1 MQASQHAAEPH
12 AAPSGHDSHGTA
24 QGHGVGDL
32 DAPAHGQS
40 GHAAAGHAASEQSGG
55 HGAGHGGEHHQ
66 EFNWVHG
73 LIGAK
78 EGVEPSLLWRTPDMP
93 TPFVALL
100 LNTALLFGL
109 LFKFARGPVA
119 KGLADRRQRIM
130 RGIDEASAM
139 KSEAERQLAFYR
151 SKIENLDAEIERVRR
166 EMREG
171 AELERK
177 RILED
182 AVTRRTRLEQ
192 EARTLIDQEL
202 KAVRDELTRETAKA
216 ALSSARDLLRANT
229 TTDDHRRLC
238 EQYLDSLRPDQ
249 TLTAASPR
257 RGERSVRSET
267 T

>member
-12 AAPSGHDSHGTA
+12 AAPRGHDSHGTA
-24 QGHGVGDL
+24 QGHGVGEL

-40 GHAAAGHAASEQSGG
+40 EHGASG
-55 HGAGHGGEHHQ
+55 HGSGHGGGEHHQ

-93 TPFVALL
+93 TPFAAVLV
-100 LNTALLFGL
+100 NTALLFGL
-109 LFKFARGPVA
+109 LFKFARGPVK

-130 RGIDEASAM
+130 RGIEEASAM
-139 KSEAERQLAFYR
+139 KAEAERQLAFYR

-182 AVTRRTRLEQ
+182 AAARRIRLEQ
-192 EARTLIDQEL
+192 EARTLIEQEL
-202 KAVRDELTRETAKA
+202 KAVRDELTRETARA
-216 ALSSARDLLRANT
+216 ALSSARDLLAANT

-257 RGERSVRSET
+257 RVERSARSET